1 MSLSREP
8 SSEGPGPRP
17 RLPWRRWPRAA
28 LTAEIVV
35 VALLGCWVGLLVGG
49 SVDVSVGPVQTRMSV
64 APSLTGDSVVS
75 VPPLGRLSVD
85 SHDGP
90 LRLDALV
97 TRINTND
104 ARQIFNDP
112 ASVHGLPERVA
123 TDVRAGVIG
132 LALKAALASVAGAL
146 LLGALVFRR
155 RLRRAFVA
163 GAVAAGLVL
172 ASGGAAAATFNPEAI
187 NEPTYDGLL
196 AIAPTVVGDARS
208 IVADFQKYEQQL
220 AKIVTNVSRLYD
232 VTSSLPSYTADPS
245 TIRLLHV
252 SDLHL
257 NPAAWEVIR
266 SVAEQFDVDLIV
278 DSGDITDHG
287 SGPEDRYLD
296 PIARLGVPYVFVR
309 GNHDSTGTERAV
321 ASQPNAVVL
330 DHTVQ
335 EVAGLRLLG
344 APDPRF
350 TPDKDTRGKDAP
362 PTVEQVGEQLAATA
376 RAQPATAAID
386 AVLVHDPEMGLPVDG
401 TVPLVLAGHTHKR
414 EIRRLDGGT
423 LHFTQGSTGAG
434 SLRGLEGEKPTPVQ
448 LSVLYFD
455 RDSRALQAW
464 DDITLG
470 GLGLTSAQIER
481 NVVEPADSDQPEP
494 TPSPDQSLVKFEGVP
509 YAFRVPDG

>member
-1 MSLSREP
+1 MSLSPEP
-8 SSEGPGPRP
+8 SSQGRGPRP

-35 VALLGCWVGLLVGG
+35 VALLGCWVGLLVGA

-64 APSLTGDSVVS
+64 APSVAGDSVVS

-97 TRINTND
+97 TRINTAD

-123 TDVRAGVIG
+123 TDVRAGVID

-155 RLRRAFVA
+155 RLRRALVA

-266 SVAEQFDVDLIV
+266 SVAEQFD
-278 DSGDITDHG
+278 
-287 SGPEDRYLD
+287 
-296 PIARLGVPYVFVR
+296 
-309 GNHDSTGTERAV
+309 
-321 ASQPNAVVL
+321 
-330 DHTVQ
+330 
-335 EVAGLRLLG
+335 
-344 APDPRF
+344 
-350 TPDKDTRGKDAP
+350 
-362 PTVEQVGEQLAATA
+362 
-376 RAQPATAAID
+376 ID
-386 AVLVHDPEMGLPVDG
+386 
-401 TVPLVLAGHTHKR
+401 
-414 EIRRLDGGT
+414 
-423 LHFTQGSTGAG
+423 
-434 SLRGLEGEKPTPVQ
+434 
-448 LSVLYFD
+448 
-455 RDSRALQAW
+455 
-464 DDITLG
+464 
-470 GLGLTSAQIER
+470 
-481 NVVEPADSDQPEP
+481 
-494 TPSPDQSLVKFEGVP
+494 
-509 YAFRVPDG
+509 